1 MIEAKEEGRFI
12 VGCKSIKF
20 IAIISAIIL
29 IFPRVFL
36 SAEDKVTL
44 ILKFQLDQTKQPLM
58 RPGDIEVSGEKL
70 FVTDRPSGNI
80 KIYNKDGTLDSTFG
94 RKGAGPGEF
103 TSPNYIEIADGK
115 ICVQDMGQLK
125 YIIFDENFNEI
136 TRFFFL
142 MGADPFVID
151 DNRIINC
158 EYLRRE
164 DDKEFVGAIIDF
176 SGSKAKIIKE
186 LRPYPYSKDDSW
198 NRILSMKHFID
209 IQQDKKY
216 IYLVDENKVEIYKY
230 NREGE
235 FQKKFGKNPN
245 YFRVA
250 QRTSDYETYRKLGR
264 APEGIEAGRRW
275 SRTFSRVTGLS
286 ALANGLS
293 LAIEN
298 FDHNEQKW
306 ELYLSFYDFDG
317 KLLEEGIKLKE
328 VGSPLAEDERF
339 LIDSNNK
346 DCVYILECNEDIDP
360 PQYTFYVYKINL

>member
-1 MIEAKEEGRFI
+1 M
-12 VGCKSIKF
+12 GCKSIKF

-29 IFPRVFL
+29 IFPGVFL

-44 ILKFQLDQTKQPLM
+44 ISKFQLDQTKQPLM
-58 RPGDIEVSGEKL
+58 QPGDIEVSGEKL

-142 MGADPFVID
+142 MGAQPFVID
-151 DNRIINC
+151 DNRIINY
-158 EYLRRE
+158 EYFRHE
-164 DDKEFVGAIIDF
+164 DGKEFEGAIIDF
-176 SGSKAKIIKE
+176 SGGKAKIIKE

-198 NRILSMKHFID
+198 NRIVSMKGFID

-250 QRTSDYETYRKLGR
+250 QRTSDYETYVKLGR
-264 APEGIEAGRRW
+264 APEGIAAGRRW
-275 SRTFSRVTGLS
+275 MRNFSWITGLF
-286 ALANGLS
+286 ALENGLG
-293 LAIEN
+293 LAIKN
-298 FDHNEQKW
+298 FESNEKKW
-306 ELYLSFYDFDG
+306 ELYLRFYDFG
-317 KLLEEGIKLKE
+317 GNLLEEGIKLKE